1 MPECPA
7 HRDGSLRFR
16 CREAYLYVPSLDLKD
31 VDEEVKE
38 LVDQAREVNAAI
50 PNNSRI

>member
-1 MPECPA
+1 MARYDFGVEK
-7 HRDGSLRFR
+7 RI
-16 CREAYLYVPSLDLKD
+16 YVPNLDEKD
-31 VDEEVKE
+31 VDEVVKE